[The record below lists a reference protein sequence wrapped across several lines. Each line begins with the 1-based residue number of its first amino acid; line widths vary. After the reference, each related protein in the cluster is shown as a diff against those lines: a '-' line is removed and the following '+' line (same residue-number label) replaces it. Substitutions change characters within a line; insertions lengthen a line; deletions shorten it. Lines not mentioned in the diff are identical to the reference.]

1 MKILTF
7 GIVLCAIFGNTAMAQ
22 GAPAPTVGVVSGI
35 DGLSTVSQGN
45 TLSNLTQGQTILQ
58 GARVVTSS
66 TGTVRIVLNNGC
78 AVSLNRNEAV
88 TIDSRLGCDALTA
101 GIVQNNAAIA
111 VAGATGSG
119 NVVNSSV
126 LGGAFFA
133 TGAVIKEI
141 SGNNPAAQALS
152 GS

>member
-1 MKILTF
+1 MKKFTF
-7 GIVLCAIFGNTAMAQ
+7 GIVLCAFFSSTVMAQ
-22 GAPAPTVGVVSGI
+22 GTPAPTVGAVSGI

-66 TGTVRIVLNNGC
+66 TGTVRIVMNNGC
-78 AVSLNRNEAV
+78 VVSLNRNEAV
-88 TIDSRLGCDALTA
+88 TIDSRLNCGALTA
-101 GIVQNNAAIA
+101 GIVPNNVGGA
-111 VAGATGSG
+111 VAGATGPT
-119 NVVNSSV
+119 NAVNGSV

-133 TGAVIKEI
+133 TGLVFKDV
-141 SGNNPAAQALS
+141 SKNNSAAQALS